1 MLKKQLILL
10 VLLVTP
16 GFLFAEGPK
25 DFAELVNL
33 IILDKILTPL
43 ISLMFGLAFVGF
55 LWGAVQFITKGDDSK
70 TRGAA
75 KDKML
80 YGIIALA
87 VMVSVWGLVKILTAT
102 FGIEFFAPS
111 FKQ

>member
-1 MLKKQLILL
+1 MLKKQIILL

-33 IILDKILTPL
+33 ILDKILTPL
-43 ISLMFGLAFVGF
+43 ISLMFGLAFMGF
-55 LWGAVQFITKGDDSK
+55 LWGAVQFILKAEDPKG
-70 TRGAA
+70 RGAG

-102 FGIEFFAPS
+102 FGIEFLAPS
-111 FKQ
+111 FK

>member
-1 MLKKQLILL
+1 MLKKQIILL

-33 IILDKILTPL
+33 ILDKILTPL
-43 ISLMFGLAFVGF
+43 ISLMFGLAFMGF
-55 LWGAVQFITKGDDSK
+55 LWGAVQCILKAEDPKG
-70 TRGAA
+70 RGAG

-102 FGIEFFAPS
+102 FGIEFLAPS
-111 FKQ
+111 FK